1 MIDRYSQLR
10 TIDARLAAQG
20 GHGLTPWWQAQL
32 GRWYASGTRRFVGRV
47 GRGGIKSTTAARV
60 ALVEVLFGEWPVPPG
75 EVHYFAF
82 VSASK
87 AEAGQRLRQI
97 AEMLRALGVAFDQ
110 SGDEIVIPELR
121 RGVRVFAATVGA
133 VSGFRCFGFCAD
145 ELAKWTSADSAAN
158 PAPEVIASLRA
169 MCVTHPGARE
179 FLISSPL
186 GLTDFHAQAFD
197 RGDSEQQVVAFAPTW
212 IANPSVTEA
221 HTRDL
226 EPDERIWAREY
237 AAQPQA
243 GALAVFTPAAIE
255 RAFSRPRA
263 GERSD
268 PVIVI
273 DASSGRKDTFAFG
286 VASWATPA
294 STQPDCLITRWRTV
308 PCSVLID
315 GMPHASERTEEEHF
329 VRDATG
335 QLIPYRPTAE
345 PPFLSFDLIDGFEGR
360 FADQVSSD
368 QVVAQIAQV
377 AREYGARHV
386 HGDQRESYTL
396 ASLFRRHG
404 LRFVEHPWTATTK
417 PDAVAHVRRLMT
429 EGRIALPEHER
440 LRRELHSFEERFTPS
455 GSLTFGA
462 RGSGHDDYVALLITG
477 AMADLGGHVRGSPY
491 RVGRASHEIP
501 DYVTRDEN

>member
-1 MIDRYSQLR
+1 MIDRFAQLR
-10 TIDARLAAQG
+10 TIDTRLAARG

-110 SGDEIVIPELR
+110 AGDELIIPELR

-186 GLTDFHAQAFD
+186 GLLDFHAQAFE
-197 RGDSEQQVVAFAPTW
+197 RGDNENQVTASAPTW
-212 IANPSVTEA
+212 IANPSITEEQ
-221 HTRDL
+221 TRDL

-243 GALAVFTPAAIE
+243 GAFAVFSPTSIE
-255 RAFSRPRA
+255 RAFARSRTGEHAERA
-263 GERSD
+263 
-268 PVIVI
+268 IVI
-273 DASSGRKDTFAFG
+273 DASSGRKDTFAFA
-286 VASWATPA
+286 VVSWATPTSDLPHGTVIRSHTVPSTDWIDGLPYEA
-294 STQPDCLITRWRTV
+294 SRTV
-308 PCSVLID
+308 ESYFTQ
-315 GMPHASERTEEEHF
+315 GPHGELVPYEHQ
-329 VRDATG
+329 T
-335 QLIPYRPTAE
+335 L
-345 PPFLSFDLIDGFEGR
+345 PPFLCFSVIDGFEGR
-360 FADQVSSD
+360 FAEQVSSD
-368 QVVAQIAQV
+368 DIVERIART
-377 AREYGARHV
+377 ARQHGARHV

-396 ASLFRRHG
+396 TSQFRRHG
-404 LRFVEHPWTATTK
+404 LRFWEHPWTATSK
-417 PDAVAHVRRLMT
+417 PDAVAHVRRLLT

-440 LRRELHSFEERFTPS
+440 LRRELHTFEERFTPS

-462 RGSGHDDYVALLITG
+462 RGSGHDDYVALLITA
-477 AMADLGGHVRGSPY
+477 AMADLGGHLRDSPF
-491 RVGRASHEIP
+491 RLTRIRHEIP
-501 DYVTRDEN
+501 GHRAA